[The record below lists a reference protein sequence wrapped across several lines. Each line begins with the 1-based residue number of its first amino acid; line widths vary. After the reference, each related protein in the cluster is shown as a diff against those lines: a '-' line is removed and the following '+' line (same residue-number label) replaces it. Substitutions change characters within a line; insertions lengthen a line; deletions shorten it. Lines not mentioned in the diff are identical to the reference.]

1 MLILGYDTIK
11 NSTANTT
18 TIQDETTDHYERLY
32 SNDDRLEMFLLGLV
46 SLALT
51 IVNII
56 CIILTGWAILRLK
69 EVTPQKIPQQ
79 FSSFWTKD
87 VKVHRDYLSTVR
99 DKNANKTLLE
109 EARQVLGIGE
119 TNDHGLENTFIHT
132 LYDKVEQDGDF
143 LNITNMWR
151 APEPAKTHRTNN
163 LKRQS
168 TVIKEEPIETT
179 METTYLR
186 HKRTQSVK
194 QGVLNKR
201 LHNQAKM
208 LVRQSLQPLNFD
220 EKHDEIRPRNVTFSD
235 SADSRKKK
243 MRRSPSIPPNTNNMI
258 PARRNGSASRPPKG
272 STSSNLAIVEEEN
285 LIRRS

>member
-1 MLILGYDTIK
+1 MIILGYDTIR
-11 NSTANTT
+11 NSTSNTT

-32 SNDDRLEMFLLGLV
+32 SDDDRLEMFLLGLV

-119 TNDHGLENTFIHT
+119 TNDHGLENTFIHA
-132 LYDKVEQDGDF
+132 LYDKVEQDADY
-143 LNITNMWR
+143 LNIMNMQWG
-151 APEPAKTHRTNN
+151 APEQASAHRKNN
-163 LKRQS
+163 PYQHS
-168 TVIKEEPIETT
+168 TAIKEEPTETT
-179 METTYLR
+179 TETTYLR
-186 HKRTQSVK
+186 HKRTQSIK
-194 QGVLNKR
+194 QGVLNRR

-208 LVRQSLQPLNFD
+208 LFRQSLQP
-220 EKHDEIRPRNVTFSD
+220 FSD
-235 SADSRKKK
+235 YSDSRGKK
-243 MRRSPSIPPNTNNMI
+243 MTRSPSIPLNTSLLF
-258 PARRNGSASRPPKG
+258 PPQRNGSASQSFKG
-272 STSSNLAIVEEEN
+272 SKSINLEMVEEEN
-285 LIRRS
+285 LIRRN